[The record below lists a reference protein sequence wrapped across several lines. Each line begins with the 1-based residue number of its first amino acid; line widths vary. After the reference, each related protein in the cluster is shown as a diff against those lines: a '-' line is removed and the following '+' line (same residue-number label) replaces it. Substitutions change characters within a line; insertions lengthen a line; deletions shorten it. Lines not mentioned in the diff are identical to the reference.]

1 MTDQRLARC
10 RRIIQYK
17 MSMKLWRGLEPFPMQ
32 DEHEKGKN
40 GVGVARPGASAN
52 VECREPQ
59 PRSSAEATTLWVRS
73 LASSSAYQQF
83 LQAIRGVALEA
94 VPVGRLLTAN
104 TICGPRYGTE
114 TLRVDRDVAP

>member
-52 VECREPQ
+52 VERRKPQ
-59 PRSSAEATTLWVRS
+59 PGTDPGVSEVDPDRRVCGVWARREIRLGGARAGGTDRKSTRLNSS
-73 LASSSAYQQF
+73 
-83 LQAIRGVALEA
+83 
-94 VPVGRLLTAN
+94 
-104 TICGPRYGTE
+104 
-114 TLRVDRDVAP
+114 